1 MRKFTKRAWQIVR
14 IITLVGLLCLTGIL
28 IWAAT
33 LQLPTLD
40 NFEQRRAIQSTK
52 IYDRTGE
59 NVLFDFNEDVRR
71 TVVELDEISEN
82 LQLATIAIEDDKF
95 YSHAGVRPMAI
106 LRALIANV
114 QEGGISQGGSTIT
127 QQVVKN
133 ALLTREKS
141 YTRKIK
147 EAILAIRLERQFS
160 KDEILALY
168 LNDSPYGGV
177 IYGAEEASQSFFDK
191 PASELTLAEA
201 AYLAALPQ
209 APTLY
214 SPYGD
219 HIELLESRKDRV
231 LQNMFNLGYI
241 NDGQLSSARAEE
253 VTFQPR
259 GEQGIEAPHFVF
271 YVRSLL
277 EKELGT
283 DAVENGGLTV
293 ISTLDLEL
301 QNKAQEIVKRY
312 AERNLQQF
320 NAENAAAVAIE
331 AETGQIIVMVGS
343 RDWFDD
349 SFDGKVNAATSLR
362 QPGSTFKP
370 FIYATAFEKGYTPET
385 VVFDLPTQFNVN
397 CPANQLNNDNGCYAP
412 VNYDDEFLGPIT
424 FRNALAQSRNIPAV
438 KAFYLAGLRASA
450 QTATNMGISTL
461 DDVDRYGLT
470 LVLGGGEVTLVDLT
484 SAYTGFANDGRR
496 VPHTPILKVTDSSG
510 DVIME
515 YQESQ
520 DERVIDRQVARQIT
534 HVLTDNVAR
543 TPAFGPNSLLNIT
556 TADVASKTGTTND
569 YRDAWTVGY
578 TPEIAVGAWAGNND
592 ATPMEKKTAGFII
605 TPIWHE
611 VMQLMIEAGYGDKQF
626 RDPEFNYEGLKPI
639 LRGQWE
645 TNGPDSIHSILAF
658 VDKDNPTGPIPANPS
673 ADPQFNN
680 WESAVRNWVNR
691 SYGGSIVV
699 NDPDKPDNGST
710 GLDFSISGIRDY
722 YDVDDRMSIRLN
734 SSELIENA
742 VIFINGTLVTNT
754 SDPNGVDRVSFDLSG
769 FVYPESNNTV
779 TVLVTTPSGQVGEI
793 SQSFE
798 TK

>member
-1 MRKFTKRAWQIVR
+1 MRKFKKRAWQITR
-14 IITLVGLLCLTGIL
+14 IIVLVGLIGLTGVL

-71 TVVELDEISEN
+71 TVVPLNEISEN

-95 YSHAGVRPMAI
+95 YTHGGVRPMAI
-106 LRALIANV
+106 LRAAIANV

-147 EAILAIRLERQFS
+147 EAILAVRLERRFS

-191 PASELTLAEA
+191 PASELTLAES

-209 APTLY
+209 APTYY

-219 HIELLESRKDRV
+219 STEALEERKELV
-231 LQNMFNLGYI
+231 LQRMFELGYI
-241 NDGQLSSARAEE
+241 NDGQLSSARAEK

-259 GEQGIEAPHFVF
+259 GEQGIKAAHFVF

-277 EKELGT
+277 EQELGT

-301 QNKAQEIVKRY
+301 QDKAQEIVKRY
-312 AERNLQQF
+312 AERNLEQV
-320 NAENAAAVAIE
+320 NAENAATVAIE
-331 AETGQIIVMVGS
+331 AETGQILVMVGS

-370 FIYATAFEKGYTPET
+370 FIYATAFDKGYTPET
-385 VVFDLPTQFNVN
+385 VVFDLATQFNVN
-397 CPANQLNNDNGCYAP
+397 CPAGQLNNDNGCYAP

-438 KAFYLAGLRASA
+438 KAFYLAGLDDSA
-450 QTATNMGISTL
+450 KTATDMGITTL
-461 DDVDRYGLT
+461 SDVDRYGLT

-484 SAYTGFANDGRR
+484 STYTGFANDGRKS
-496 VPHTPILKVTDSSG
+496 PHTPILKVIDSSG
-510 DVIME
+510 DTLME
-515 YQESQ
+515 YQENQ
-520 DERVIDRQVARQIT
+520 DERVIERQVARQIN
-534 HVLTDNVAR
+534 HVLSDNVAR
-543 TPAFGPNSLLNIT
+543 IPAFGPNSLLNIT
-556 TADVASKTGTTND
+556 NADVAAKTGTTND
-569 YRDAWTVGY
+569 FKDAWTVGY
-578 TPEIAVGAWAGNND
+578 TPEVVVGAWAGNND
-592 ATPMEKKTAGFII
+592 ATPMVKKTAGFII

-611 VMQLMIEAGYGDKQF
+611 VMQLMIEAGYGDKEF
-626 RDPEFNYEGLKPI
+626 RDPEMDYEGLKPI
-639 LRGQWE
+639 LRGQWD
-645 TNGPDSIHSILAF
+645 TGGSDTIHSILAF
-658 VDKDNPTGPIPANPS
+658 VDKNDPRGPIPSNPS
-673 ADPQFNN
+673 RDPQFAN
-680 WESAVRNWVNR
+680 WEASVRRWVGNYQSPQPVEDGDGR
-691 SYGGSIVV
+691 QTEGF
-699 NDPDKPDNGST
+699 
-710 GLDFSISGIRDY
+710 DFDISGIRSR
-722 YDVDDRMSIRLN
+722 YDIDDTVRVRIRSN
-734 SSELIENA
+734 EDIENA
-742 VIFINGTLVTNT
+742 VVFINGTLVT
-754 SDPNGVDRVSFDLSG
+754 SVDDNDISSVSFSLDG
-769 FVYPESNNTV
+769 FVYEDTDNTL
-779 TVLVTTPSGQVGEI
+779 TILVTSSEGSVGEK
-793 SQSFE
+793 SVSFE
-798 TK
+798 TR